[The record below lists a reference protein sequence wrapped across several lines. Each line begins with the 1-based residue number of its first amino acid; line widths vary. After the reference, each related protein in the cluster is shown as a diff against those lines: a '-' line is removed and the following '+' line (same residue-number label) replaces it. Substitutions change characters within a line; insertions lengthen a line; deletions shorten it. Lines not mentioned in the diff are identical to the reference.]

1 MLVSWIVFFMVSWR
15 VSGFRLPAAAPLR
28 RASIFAGRLSDLNE
42 EQVIAVTAPVQ
53 HICIHAGPGSGKT
66 RVLVHRIAHL
76 LQEEGIPP
84 REILAVTFTRKAAT
98 EMKER
103 IGELVGQHSLK
114 RLTVCT
120 LHSFCCMV
128 LRMSYS
134 AALKDDDGDD
144 SDQGDLGDEVLLNN
158 LDASFSIYDSDDTK
172 KVIKNLV
179 LAEGGNLEACPPGKI
194 QEYISVIKREGLVH
208 LVQEPSKLRATARA
222 RGLGH
227 LDPDLLIVSARLLSS
242 YQGYLRYVNAR
253 DFDDLILDALEII
266 QASRHVSVRVK
277 SRFKHILVDE
287 WQDVDKVQ
295 YALLTHLVDTDPAHK
310 SVTHRGRMQAEK
322 SLFVVGDPHQTIYSW
337 RGADALNMEN
347 FQRHYP
353 SCLTFYLLRNYRS
366 AKTIVA
372 ASQGILAGAEDG
384 VGGKAFP
391 VVCDESVTRD
401 ESDAYAVQVVNTFK
415 DEPQAEY
422 VAKLVEYLQRTPPV
436 PGTPTTE
443 PPTVAILY
451 RRHNLSPAI
460 EQALILRRVRYALWG
475 GPGLL
480 GRKSVKDLLS
490 YVRLLVNPHD
500 MEALRRTI
508 NFPPRGVGSSTQDA
522 FFDLA
527 NRLSADRSAL
537 KLLVELGEGKYKP
550 AAKSKS
556 QEDKKKSTGKDRK
569 KEEVDDPSAKEP
581 ELDLTPRQ
589 IKALRIAG
597 SVFAELQTLIQNW
610 SGSMDKLLEDI
621 IEVSGLKTRAEQ
633 VLRTEDDERVAQAR
647 LKAYSRKSSSP
658 QPEQQQQ
665 KVAGGISPELLQVLQ
680 LAREF
685 EKDGS
690 LSLETT
696 LMELQ
701 SEAEAGAGAGTGAGT
716 GAESLSASSSLPA
729 DRRIQL
735 FLDMLQLHATE
746 LDDSLTNRA
755 DHPEADAVEKTV
767 NKVKLMTLHAAKG
780 LEFDYVIIIGLE
792 EGCLPSSFRK
802 RDDGDGDDA
811 VEALQSENLECVDAA
826 AGDDK
831 QQGEDLAL
839 KSFVEEERRL
849 LYVGMTRAKKK
860 LVLLYRSRMSL
871 GNGGAMPLRP
881 SRFLKDIP
889 MDVPFL
895 KTK

>member
-1 MLVSWIVFFMVSWR
+1 MVGSWLVLLVVTCC
-15 VSGFRLPAAAPLR
+15 VAGFRSPHAALLR
-28 RASIFAGRLSDLNE
+28 HKSLFARGVSDLNE
-42 EQVIAVTAPVQ
+42 EQVVAVTAPVQ
-53 HICIHAGPGSGKT
+53 HICVHAGPGSGKT
-66 RVLVHRIAHL
+66 RVLVHRIAYL
-76 LQEEGIPP
+76 LQEEDISP

-103 IGELVGQHSLK
+103 IGELVGQDSLK

-128 LRMSYS
+128 LRMSHS
-134 AALKDDDGDD
+134 AAHKDDDRDD
-144 SDQGDLGDEVLLNN
+144 SDQGDLDDEVLLNN
-158 LDASFSIYDSDDTK
+158 LDGSFSIYDSDDTK
-172 KVIKNLV
+172 KIIKNLV
-179 LAEGGNLEACPPGKI
+179 LAEGGDLEEWSPGQI
-194 QEYISVIKREGLVH
+194 LECISVIKREGLVH
-208 LVQEPSKLRATARA
+208 LVQEPSKLQATARA
-222 RGLGH
+222 RDLGH
-227 LDPDLLIVSARLLSS
+227 LDPDLLIVSARLLPS
-242 YQGYLRYVNAR
+242 YQSYLRYVNAR
-253 DFDDLILDALEII
+253 DFDDLILDALELI
-266 QASRHVSVRVK
+266 QASRRVSARVK

-295 YALLTHLVDTDPAHK
+295 YALLTRLVDTDPAHK
-310 SVTHRGRMQAEK
+310 SVSLRGRMQADK

-347 FQRHYP
+347 FQRDHP
-353 SCLTFYLLRNYRS
+353 SCLTFYLVRNYRS

-391 VVCDESVTRD
+391 VVCDESVPKD
-401 ESDAYAVQVVNTFK
+401 ESDADAVQVVNTFK
-415 DEPQAEY
+415 DETQAEY
-422 VAKLVEYLQRTPPV
+422 VAKLVQYLQRTQPV
-436 PGTPTTE
+436 PGTLTTE

-460 EQALILRRVRYALWG
+460 EQALILRGVRYALWG

-490 YVRLLVNPHD
+490 YVRLLVNPRD

-550 AAKSKS
+550 SAKSKG
-556 QEDKKKSTGKDRK
+556 QEDEKSTGKDRK
-569 KEEVDDPSAKEP
+569 KGEPDGPSAKEP

-589 IKALRIAG
+589 MKALRTAG
-597 SVFAELQTLIQNW
+597 AVFAKLQALIQDW

-633 VLRTEDDERVAQAR
+633 VLQAEDDERVAQAR
-647 LKAYSRKSSSP
+647 LKGSSRKSSSP
-658 QPEQQQQ
+658 QPEQQQ
-665 KVAGGISPELLQVLQ
+665 KGAGGTNFELLQVLQ

-696 LMELQ
+696 LMEMQ
-701 SEAEAGAGAGTGAGT
+701 SEAEAQAGEGAGTGI
-716 GAESLSASSSLPA
+716 ESLSASSSLPA

-746 LDDSLTNRA
+746 LDDAWADHA
-755 DHPEADAVEKTV
+755 DHPEAHAVEKTV

-780 LEFDYVIIIGLE
+780 LEFDYVMIIGLE
-792 EGCLPSSFRK
+792 ESCLPSSFRK
-802 RDDGDGDDA
+802 RGEGGGDDA
-811 VEALQSENLECVDAA
+811 DEALQLENFKGIDVA

-831 QQGEDLAL
+831 QQGEDVAL
-839 KSFVEEERRL
+839 KNFVDEERRL

-860 LVLLYRSRMSL
+860 LVLLYRSRKSL
-871 GNGGAMPLRP
+871 GNGGSMPLRP

-889 MDVPFL
+889 MDVPFV
-895 KTK
+895 KWK